1 MTHPAH
7 ADLILDWYDHNRRR
21 LPWRAEAGQVADPYH
36 VWLSE
41 VMLQQTTVQTVADYY
56 RRFLARWPRVQDLA
70 QAPLDDVLTE
80 WAGLGYYA
88 RARNLHKC
96 AAMVVARHRGS
107 FPADEAA
114 LRLLP
119 GIGDYTAAAIS
130 AIAFDI
136 PAAVMDG
143 NIERV
148 VSRLF
153 AVEEP
158 LPAAKPRL
166 KALVA
171 DLTPQQRPGDYAQAM
186 MDLGA
191 MVCTPRRPACGLCPV
206 SARCIARI
214 SDDPERFPL
223 KSPKPDKPMRYGAV
237 FWLTRKDGAVLLRR
251 RAEKGL
257 LGGMMEVPGTE
268 WLDQRPPAPL
278 GDAPVKAEWQRLD
291 GGVRHTFTHFHL
303 DLSIY
308 RAAVG
313 LGDPKLGTWVTP
325 DRFGEVALPTLYRK
339 VAKAVLGR

>member
-1 MTHPAH
+1 MTQPAH
-7 ADLILDWYDHNRRR
+7 ADLILTWYDHNRRR
-21 LPWRAEAGQVADPYH
+21 LPWRAEPGEIADPYH

-56 RRFLARWPRVQDLA
+56 RRFLARWPTVQDLA

-96 AAMVVARHRGS
+96 AAMVVARHRGV
-107 FPADEAA
+107 FPADEEA

-119 GIGDYTAAAIS
+119 GIGDYTAAAIA
-130 AIAFDI
+130 AIAFDR

-153 AVEEP
+153 AVAEP
-158 LPAAKPRL
+158 LPGAKPRL

-171 DLTPQQRPGDYAQAM
+171 ELTPQARPGDYAQAM
-186 MDLGA
+186 MDLGS
-191 MVCTPRRPACGLCPV
+191 MVCTPRRPTCGLCPV
-206 SARCIARI
+206 SSTCVARI
-214 SDDPERFPL
+214 SDDPERFPV
-223 KSPKPDKPMRYGAV
+223 KTAKPDKPTRYGAV

-251 RAEKGL
+251 RAETGL
-257 LGGMMEVPGTE
+257 LGGMMEVPGTD
-268 WLDQRPPAPL
+268 WRDAPPSAPL
-278 GDAPVKAEWQRLD
+278 AAAPLKLDWQKCDAS
-291 GGVRHTFTHFHL
+291 VRHTFTHFHL
-303 DLSIY
+303 ELQIY
-308 RAAVG
+308 RGAVG
-313 LGDPKLGTWVTP
+313 LGDPKLGTWITP
-325 DRFGEVALPTLYRK
+325 DRFGEVAVPTLFRK

>member
-7 ADLILDWYDHNRRR
+7 ADLILTWYDHNRRR
-21 LPWRAEAGQVADPYH
+21 LPWRAEPGEVADPYH

-56 RRFLARWPRVQDLA
+56 RRFLARWPTVQDLA

-96 AAMVVARHRGS
+96 AAMVVVRHRGV
-107 FPADEAA
+107 FPSDEDA

-119 GIGDYTAAAIS
+119 GIGDYTAAAIA
-130 AIAFDI
+130 AIAFER

-158 LPAAKPRL
+158 LPGAKPRL
-166 KALVA
+166 KALVTE
-171 DLTPQQRPGDYAQAM
+171 LTPQARPGDYAQ
-186 MDLGA
+186 A

-206 SARCIARI
+206 SSACIARI

-223 KSPKPDKPMRYGAV
+223 KTAKPEKPTRYGAV

-251 RAEKGL
+251 REEKGL

-268 WLDQRPPAPL
+268 WLDRRPTAPL
-278 GDAPVKAEWQRLD
+278 ADAPLKLDWQKLD
-291 GGVRHTFTHFHL
+291 ASVRHTFTHFHL
-303 DLSIY
+303 ELQIY
-308 RAAVG
+308 RGAVG
-313 LGDPKLGTWVTP
+313 LGDPKLGTWITP
-325 DRFGEVALPTLYRK
+325 DRFGEVAVPTLYRK
-339 VAKAVLGR
+339 VAKAVLGK

>member
-7 ADLILDWYDHNRRR
+7 G
-21 LPWRAEAGQVADPYH
+21 RAEAGEVADPYH

-56 RRFLARWPRVQDLA
+56 RRFLARWPTVQDLA

-96 AAMVVARHRGS
+96 AAMVVARHRGV
-107 FPADEAA
+107 FPSDEDA

-119 GIGDYTAAAIS
+119 GIGDYTAAAIA
-130 AIAFDI
+130 AIAFER

-158 LPAAKPRL
+158 LPGAKPRL
-166 KALVA
+166 KALVTE
-171 DLTPQQRPGDYAQAM
+171 LTPQARPGDYAQAM

-206 SARCIARI
+206 SSACIARI

-223 KSPKPDKPMRYGAV
+223 KTAKPEKPTRYGAV

-251 RAEKGL
+251 REEKGL

-268 WLDQRPPAPL
+268 WLDRPPSTPLADAPL
-278 GDAPVKAEWQRLD
+278 KLEWQKVD
-291 GGVRHTFTHFHL
+291 ASVRHTFTHFHL
-303 DLSIY
+303 ELQIY
-308 RAAVG
+308 RGAVG
-313 LGDPKLGTWVTP
+313 LGDPKLGTWITP
-325 DRFGEVALPTLYRK
+325 DRFGEVAVPTLYRK
-339 VAKAVLGR
+339 VAKAVLGK